1 MVTGFDEAAS
11 SPSQCACGGCVRR
24 REKIV
29 KELEELLRQDL
40 R

>member
-11 SPSQCACGGCVRR
+11 SPSQCVCGGRVRR
-24 REKIV
+24 REKSV

>member
-11 SPSQCACGGCVRR
+11 SPSQYACVWRVSD

-29 KELEELLRQDL
+29 KEMEELLRQDL